1 MSGTV
6 SAGVCMTVFLRKS
19 DLQAKC
25 SDEHYWINVD
35 HAESHSGLIG

>member
-6 SAGVCMTVFLRKS
+6 SAGTNMAVFLRKS
-19 DLQAKC
+19 DLQVKC
-25 SDEHYWINVD
+25 SDEHFQINVD

>member
-6 SAGVCMTVFLRKS
+6 SAGEHDGFFRKS

-25 SDEHYWINVD
+25 SYEQIINVD